1 MSHSTTNILIVT
13 VTDVETQAVMAAVQS
28 VTGRTVQAET
38 HGDRVYQNLGILNN
52 SQIFMA
58 ISEMGSQGLGAAQ
71 QTAQKAI
78 AALRPQAVFAV
89 GIAFGIN
96 GKKQEIGEILVSQ
109 QLIPYEL
116 QRVGKREII
125 LRGDRPHS
133 SSALINF
140 LKSAQLTWQSPKVHF
155 GSLLSGEKLV
165 DNLDYRNTLKELAS
179 EAIGGEMEGAGIY
192 TSCQDAK
199 VDWIVVKAIC
209 DWADGNKSQD
219 KAKRQQQAADNAAQF
234 VVHALQHVA
243 LPRLSAWTDIENS
256 RPTVI
261 QNAEKIYNIEKID
274 HAEFK

>member
-1 MSHSTTNILIVT
+1 MSNSITKVLIVT
-13 VTDVETQAVMAAVQS
+13 VTEVEGQAVLNAFESATRQKA
-28 VTGRTVQAET
+28 QAET
-38 HGDRVYQNLGILNN
+38 HGDRVYQNLGTLNN

-89 GIAFGIN
+89 GIAFGID
-96 GKKQEIGEILVSQ
+96 KKQEIGEILVSQ

-116 QRVGKREII
+116 QRVGKEEII

-133 SSALINF
+133 SPALINF
-140 LKSAQLTWQSPKVHF
+140 LKSAKLTWQGSKVHF
-155 GSLLSGEKLV
+155 GLVLSGEKLV
-165 DNLDYRNTLKELAS
+165 DHLEYRNKLKTLAT

-209 DWADGNKSQD
+209 DWADGHKSQD
-219 KAKRQQQAADNAAQF
+219 KANRQQQAADNAAKF
-234 VVHALQHVA
+234 VVHALQHA
-243 LPRLSAWTDIENS
+243 PLPHLSAWTDTENS